1 MISAIYIFDFGGN
14 FHGNDGWVKCG
25 IVFVVSSRD
34 LFHGQYSFVAV
45 GGGNDDDD
53 DVGTA
58 VVVVVV
64 VVWCVGV
71 GDTAVVELLLAV
83 VVVVVMVGLL
93 P

>member
-14 FHGNDGWVKCG
+14 FHGNDGWVECG

-64 VVWCVGV
+64 SCVGD
-71 GDTAVVELLLAV
+71 GDTAAVGLLLAV
-83 VVVVVMVGLL
+83 VVVVVTVGLL